1 MYAKSK
7 NKLNS
12 FFGMACT
19 DPLRD
24 EWLFNPCTKQ
34 IELQDFDVE
43 KSINKQKNKI
53 AMPFAWG
60 VWITSHARKRLYDG
74 LKIAGENAVYW
85 DTDSVKYISTPEIE
99 AAFNNY
105 NAAVIA
111 EDSELGLFA
120 QSKDGNIHYMGVFEV
135 DEEYNRF
142 ITLGAKNTLTKIPNC
157 ISRSPAYQK
166 RGRGRARAA

>member
-1 MYAKSK
+1 
-7 NKLNS
+7 
-12 FFGMACT
+12 
-19 DPLRD
+19 
-24 EWLFNPCTKQ
+24 
-34 IELQDFDVE
+34 
-43 KSINKQKNKI
+43 
-53 AMPFAWG
+53 MPFAWG